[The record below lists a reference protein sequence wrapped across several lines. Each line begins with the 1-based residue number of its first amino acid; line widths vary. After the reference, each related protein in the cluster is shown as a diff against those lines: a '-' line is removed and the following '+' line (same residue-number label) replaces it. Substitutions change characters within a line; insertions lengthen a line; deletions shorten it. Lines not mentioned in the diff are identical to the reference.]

1 MGQEIKGLTILGSTG
16 SIGTQT
22 LDIVRQQKDFRV
34 TALAAYGNVE
44 LIFGQI
50 LEFHPEVA
58 ALYDEEKAE
67 ELKKRLER
75 QNILNVRVVS
85 GMDGLIE
92 CACHEKTSMVVA
104 AMVGMIGIRPVYEAI
119 KKKKDI
125 ALANKETLV
134 TAGHLIMSA
143 VRENKVALY
152 PVDSE
157 HSAVFQCLRG
167 YGGEDSEQ
175 IERIILTASGGA
187 FWKKD
192 IEELKD
198 VTIEEALSHPNWS
211 MGKKITVDSATM
223 VNKGLEVIEAHW
235 LFGLDYD
242 KISVII
248 QPQSLIHSMVE
259 FRDGAVLAQLGTPD
273 MRIPIQYA
281 LCEEERRESTC
292 GRLDFTKL
300 SAIEFYPPD
309 NERFPALLMAYQA
322 GRQGHGM
329 PVVYNA
335 ANEWEVMNFLSGN
348 EGYTSI
354 AKGIKRAMRWWEEEG
369 IYEMGLTE
377 REPDLGEILE
387 IEKRIRKFME
397 AGEKF

>member
-1 MGQEIKGLTILGSTG
+1 MKKITILGSTG

-22 LDIVRQQKDFRV
+22 LDIVRQQKDLNIV
-34 TALAAYGNVE
+34 ALAAYGNVE
-44 LIFGQI
+44 LIFKQV
-50 LEFHPEVA
+50 LEFMPEMA
-58 ALYDEEKAE
+58 ALYDEKRAA
-67 ELKKRLER
+67 ELKNRLE
-75 QNILNVRVVS
+75 NKGIFNVRVVS

-119 KKKKDI
+119 KRKKDI

-143 VRENKVALY
+143 VRENKVSLY

-157 HSAVFQCLRG
+157 HSAIFQCLRG
-167 YGGEDSEQ
+167 YKEEDWEQ
-175 IERIILTASGGA
+175 IDRIILTASGGA
-187 FWKKD
+187 FWKRDKK
-192 IEELKD
+192 ELEN
-198 VTIEEALSHPNWS
+198 VTIDEALSHPNWS

-281 LCEEERRESTC
+281 LCEGERRENSC

-309 NERFPALLMAYQA
+309 DEKFPALSMAYKA
-322 GRQGHGM
+322 GKTGHGM
-329 PVVYNA
+329 PTVYNA
-335 ANEWEVMNFLSGN
+335 ANEWEVAKFLAGEESYMG
-348 EGYTSI
+348 I
-354 AKGIKRAMRWWEEEG
+354 AEGIKKAMEWWNKKG
-369 IYEMGLTE
+369 VFEMDLME

-387 IEKRIRKFME
+387 IEKCVRELME
-397 AGEKF
+397 AGA

>member
-22 LDIVRQQKDFRV
+22 LDIVRQQRDFRV

-192 IEELKD
+192 LEELKD

-335 ANEWEVMNFLSGN
+335 ANEWEVTNFLSGN
-348 EGYTSI
+348 ESYTSI

-369 IYEMGLTE
+369 IFEMGLTE

-387 IEKRIRKFME
+387 IEKCIRKFME
-397 AGEKF
+397 AREKF